1 MNAKEKIRFPLG
13 EVFITPGAAEQCS
26 ANDVF
31 TILNRHLQN
40 DWGEISAPDWKS
52 NDYAI
57 RNGGRVLSG
66 YSCNGE
72 RVWVITEADRSYT
85 TILLPEE
92 Y

>member
-1 MNAKEKIRFPLG
+1 MNATKKIHFTLG
-13 EVFITPGAAEQCS
+13 KVLITPGAAVQCS
-26 ANDVF
+26 ASDVF

-40 DWGEISAPDWKS
+40 DWGEISDPDWKS
-52 NDYAI
+52 NDSAI

-72 RVWVITEADRSYT
+72 RVWIITEADRSYT